1 NYTEGQLVKAMMSV
15 DKNVDNEEDTEIL
28 KANEGIG
35 TEATRGD
42 IIEQI
47 KKKQYIGTK
56 QNKVVYV
63 TKKGEMLCQAIEGT
77 LLSSASMTAKW
88 ETFLQE
94 IGKGNKSKQQ
104 FLDRIQRF
112 IQKMINEMPDSL
124 KEMKIITDT
133 IQEQKEENEIAKC
146 PSCGNSIEDKGKF
159 YGCSGYKDGC
169 KITFPKKLAGKN
181 LTKTMIKTLCH
192 KGKTNE

>member
-1 NYTEGQLVKAMMSV
+1 
-15 DKNVDNEEDTEIL
+15 
-28 KANEGIG
+28 
-35 TEATRGD
+35 
-42 IIEQI
+42 
-47 KKKQYIGTK
+47 
-56 QNKVVYV
+56 
-63 TKKGEMLCQAIEGT
+63 
-77 LLSSASMTAKW
+77 
-88 ETFLQE
+88 
-94 IGKGNKSKQQ
+94 
-104 FLDRIQRF
+104 
-112 IQKMINEMPDSL
+112 MINEMPDSL

-192 KGKTNE
+192 KGKTNELKGFKSKKGNPFKACLSLNNEHKIEFVFSNSKEK